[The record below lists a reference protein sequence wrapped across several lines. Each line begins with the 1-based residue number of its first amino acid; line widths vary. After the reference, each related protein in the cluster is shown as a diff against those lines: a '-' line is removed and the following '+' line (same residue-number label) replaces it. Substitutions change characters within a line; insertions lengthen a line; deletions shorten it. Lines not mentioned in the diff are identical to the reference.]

1 MKIVQVN
8 VTCTAG
14 STGKICRAIG
24 ERLVARGDKS
34 YILHVQALADTENH
48 IAYATPSYIRAQALR
63 SRLLGNYGFNSRAAT
78 KRLIAHL
85 ERIKP
90 DVIHLHSSKAGILG
104 RLAFPSKKVIYTVH
118 GFDTVRLANR
128 RFLFLEK
135 IMQRFCRSIVA
146 VSEYDRR
153 NLLAENINRNV
164 TTVYNGTASIAVAG
178 DLSFGIPAKYKKT
191 VLCIARVSYPKNSV
205 LFMEVAKLLPQYAFV
220 WIGNKE
226 PMHDT
231 PENVFFLGNIP
242 NAAMY
247 CSLADVFMLP
257 SEYEGLPIVII
268 EAMSFGKPVVAS
280 NVGGVSELVRN
291 GVNGYALENNANV
304 FAEKISHILENQ
316 QVYGKM
322 SQSSTELYDSYFTV
336 DKMVGGY
343 KDVYNSLLGK
353 ESF

>member
-1 MKIVQVN
+1 MRVLQVITLCELGGAQTVVANIANSICGNHDVIV
-8 VTCTAG
+8 ASG
-14 STGKICRAIG
+14 EGDGKMWHMLD
-24 ERLVARGDKS
+24 ER
-34 YILHVQALADTENH
+34 VQRVHCKHLKRNISFLDD
-48 IAYATPSYIRAQALR
+48 LR
-63 SRLLGNYGFNSRAAT
+63 TLYDLWKLNRKY
-78 KRLIAHL
+78 
-85 ERIKP
+85 KP

-205 LFMEVAKLLPQYAFV
+205 LFMEVAKLLSQYAFV

-304 FAEKISHILENQ
+304 FAEKINHILENQ
-316 QVYGKM
+316 QVYDKM

-343 KDVYNSLLGK
+343 KDVYNRLLGK